1 MRGAEPGAD
10 AAVDLDRT
18 REIEPS
24 DDSVDTSPGSSVMSE
39 LELLRSE
46 IGRVDRAL
54 VSLIA
59 ERVTIARKI
68 GATKRAAGL
77 PTLDPAREARLVRG
91 VGSLA
96 REAGFDADDLREI
109 FWQLIALARRAQ
121 VEER

>member
-1 MRGAEPGAD
+1 MRAAELGPD
-10 AAVDLDRT
+10 AAVGLDRT
-18 REIEPS
+18 PEIDPS

-77 PTLDPAREARLVRG
+77 PTLDPAREAQLVRG